1 MYSATFT
8 GINEPSLDELF
19 SEPMIQMIMRRDGVA
34 RDALEDVLAQL
45 AAITAQ
51 QAPIQ

>member
-1 MYSATFT
+1 MYSATFI

-19 SEPMIQMIMRRDGVA
+19 AEPMIQMIMRRDGVA

-45 AAITAQ
+45 AAISKQ